1 MPTALELTRE
11 EWNRYRRQP
20 EDREGKPGLSVAE
33 RRERER
39 VLALVRRA
47 AEALKARFNVRRV
60 LLFGSLA
67 HEAWYASDSD
77 VDLAV
82 QGLSADDYWRAWG
95 VIEDI
100 ITERPVDLVDLDAA
114 PDSLRR
120 SIERDGIDL

>member
-1 MPTALELTRE
+1 
-11 EWNRYRRQP
+11 
-20 EDREGKPGLSVAE
+20 
-33 RRERER
+33 
-39 VLALVRRA
+39 LALVRRA

-82 QGLSADDYWRAWG
+82 QGLSAHDYWRAWG

-100 ITERPVDLVDLDAA
+100 ITERSVDLVDLDAA
-114 PDSLRR
+114 PASLRR
-120 SIERDGIDL
+120 SIERDGVEL